1 MGLHGNSLTSYKLHV
16 GEEIESGPSTASGF
30 SVLPALHGCWSC
42 GFTEGLL
49 SVEHISAA
57 EREGEGEG
65 VGEGAPGEGRLGRKP
80 T

>member
-1 MGLHGNSLTSYKLHV
+1 MDPAQPRDSL
-16 GEEIESGPSTASGF
+16 F
-30 SVLPALHGCWSC
+30 SQPLHGCWSC

-57 EREGEGEG
+57 EREGGGEG